1 MKVHNGR
8 TDEVR
13 AAYVEGDTRKTL
25 LAKFAK
31 SPSDP
36 YYDAYKAVIYKIY
49 LRGFLSHD
57 LPPNFSN
64 GKVKQKPEPKP
75 EPTIEER
82 VSGDIS
88 HIRENAKYKQLN
100 EKYKYVLVKLEE
112 AEKRFDA
119 MVTIRET
126 VQVHHIEPVFSS
138 GKNEGC
144 PVIMLSDWHFEE
156 QVNPS
161 NINGLNEYNL
171 DIAEARW
178 VRCIQNSMKLVHK
191 ERHSSDVKQVIVWLG
206 GDFITGYIHEE
217 LEESNYLSP
226 VQAVRFAKK
235 RIISALDF
243 YAQHGGFDKISVVCN
258 YGNHGRTNKKPR
270 VSTGHKNSY
279 EWMMYK
285 DLEDYYQRDK
295 RFEFIVP
302 DGLFAYVNVFGF
314 VNRFW
319 HGDTISYGGGIGGL
333 TVPLIK
339 AIGRYNT
346 TIKADFNFMGH
357 YHQLFEATKDC
368 MVNGSGIGYS
378 AYAQKIGA
386 SFERPQQGFKMI
398 DKKHGYTTKLNILF

>member
-1 MKVHNGR
+1 MNKKHNGLFQILLKAH
-8 TDEVR
+8 EPGMNG
-13 AAYVEGDTRKTL
+13 YQ
-25 LAKFAK
+25 LAKKVLGDEKHPDFQRYK
-31 SPSDP
+31 SS
-36 YYDAYKAVIYKIY
+36 AYKVLQSIT
-49 LRGFLSHD
+49 
-57 LPPNFSN
+57 N
-64 GKVKQKPEPKP
+64 PEPKP
-75 EPTIEER
+75 KKEEKPEPTVEER
-82 VSGDIS
+82 VAGDVS
-88 HIRENAKYKQLN
+88 AIRESAKVRQLN
-100 EKYKYVLVKLEE
+100 EKYKHVLIKLEE

-119 MVTIRET
+119 LVVIKER
-126 VQVHHIEPVFSS
+126 VDVHKIEPLLSQ
-138 GKNEGC
+138 GKSEAC

-156 QVNPS
+156 NIDPRT
-161 NINGLNEYNL
+161 INGLNEYNL
-171 DIAEARW
+171 EIAEQRW

-191 ERHSSDVKQVIVWLG
+191 ERHSSEVKQVVVWLG

-243 YAQHGGFDKISVVCN
+243 YAQHGNFERIVVVCN

-285 DLEDYYQRDK
+285 DLQDYYQKNK
-295 RFEFIVP
+295 RFEFVVP
-302 DGLFAYVNVFGF
+302 DGLFAYVDVFGY

-378 AYAQKIGA
+378 AYAQRIGA

-398 DKKHGYTTKLNILF
+398 DRKHGYTTKLNILF

>member
-1 MKVHNGR
+1 MNKKHNGLW
-8 TDEVR
+8 EILLK
-13 AAYVEGDTRKTL
+13 AYEPGMNGYQ
-25 LAKFAK
+25 LAKKVLGDEKHPDFQRYK
-31 SPSDP
+31 SS
-36 YYDAYKAVIYKIY
+36 AYKVLKSIT
-49 LRGFLSHD
+49 
-57 LPPNFSN
+57 N
-64 GKVKQKPEPKP
+64 PEPKP
-75 EPTIEER
+75 KKEEKPEPTVEER
-82 VSGDIS
+82 VAGDVS
-88 HIRENAKYKQLN
+88 AIRESAKVRQLN
-100 EKYKYVLVKLEE
+100 EKYKHVLIKLEE

-119 MVTIRET
+119 LVVIKER
-126 VQVHHIEPVFSS
+126 VDVHRIEPLLSQ
-138 GKNEGC
+138 GKSEAC

-156 QVNPS
+156 NIDPRT
-161 NINGLNEYNL
+161 INGLNEYNL
-171 DIAEARW
+171 EIAEQRW

-191 ERHSSDVKQVIVWLG
+191 ERHSSEVKQVVVWLG

-243 YAQHGGFDKISVVCN
+243 YAQHGNFERIVVVCN

-285 DLEDYYQRDK
+285 DLQDYYQTEK
-295 RFEFIVP
+295 RFEFVVP
-302 DGLFAYVNVFGF
+302 DGLFAYVDVFGY

-378 AYAQKIGA
+378 AYAQRIGA

-398 DKKHGYTTKLNILF
+398 DRKHGYTTKLNILF